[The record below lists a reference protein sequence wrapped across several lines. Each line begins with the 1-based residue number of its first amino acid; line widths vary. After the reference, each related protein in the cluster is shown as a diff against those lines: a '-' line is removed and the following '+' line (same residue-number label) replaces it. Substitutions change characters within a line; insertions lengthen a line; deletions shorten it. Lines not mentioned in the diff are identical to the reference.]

1 MFILVSLIKRPFT
14 KVLLTER
21 EKKKGRGVSVKM
33 YLSLENNNDAQIKHI
48 QGKKRT

>member
-21 EKKKGRGVSVKM
+21 EKKKGRVSVKM

-48 QGKKRT
+48 RGKKRT